1 MADSCQLP
9 AECEPVLRALVR
21 PLRHRMSQ
29 LGWSQEQL
37 GARLGCDRS
46 RVSRAL
52 SGREVPPQHLIEQ
65 IAKAIGAD
73 ADRAIRR
80 WEHADQLR
88 RNARRPPPDPAASAT
103 PLAGGPPAG
112 LQTYAD
118 LLRGL
123 RDLMHECRVSQREL
137 CRRDHR
143 LRRSTVGAVLRGSGP
158 RATAWWARSYAH
170 AGSATRPG
178 GSSGDRIRRPST
190 ADDERATST
199 CARRTPRGGDQPSPR
214 AAALHGR
221 DPRPRS
227 ALHPHRAVPAL
238 AGARAGR
245 RLPPDRHMAAHPVTG
260 TRTGLGS

>member
-1 MADSCQLP
+1 MDMADSCQLP

-143 LRRSTVGAVLRGSGP
+143 LRRSTVGAVLRG
-158 RATAWWARSYAH
+158 
-170 AGSATRPG
+170 
-178 GSSGDRIRRPST
+178 
-190 ADDERATST
+190 E
-199 CARRTPRGGDQPSPR
+199 
-214 AAALHGR
+214 
-221 DPRPRS
+221 RS
-227 ALHPHRAVPAL
+227 ASHGMVGAIVRACGVSDETWWQLGRPHQEAEH
-238 AGARAGR
+238 R
-245 RLPPDRHMAAHPVTG
+245 RRREGYQYM
-260 TRTGLGS
+260 RTKDAPWR